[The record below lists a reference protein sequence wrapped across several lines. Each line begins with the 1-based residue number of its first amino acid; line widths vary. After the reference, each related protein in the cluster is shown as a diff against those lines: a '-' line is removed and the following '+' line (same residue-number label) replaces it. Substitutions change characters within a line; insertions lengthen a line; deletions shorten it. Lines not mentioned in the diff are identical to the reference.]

1 MKMGESKLKV
11 ACLLTVATLGLSGC
25 ASVPKFWSMVTGRH
39 TQARLDV
46 RPVKLDASLTQAT
59 SPTDRLFAS
68 AASDIESRDYAEALD
83 LLQVAKQQSPE
94 DVRVLNAMAVVYD
107 KLGRFDLSR
116 RYYDLA
122 LVSDPQSPIVLAN
135 IRYSARL
142 QTLAQRVGP
151 GMMLAA
157 GAPLPAPAPTPQRAT
172 YTAANSTMLPLA
184 SGGIRLAESIYRPI
198 RVAPLLVGSSLL
210 VVNATGRP
218 GAEEPVR
225 RLLASSGWTV
235 GPGQETRAVQASSR
249 ITFSEAHRPVAEA
262 LARTLPFQVALV
274 KCVTACSGV
283 ELILGQSAAMPAKG
297 RG

>member
-1 MKMGESKLKV
+1 MGKSKLK
-11 ACLLTVATLGLSGC
+11 AAGLLMVATLGLSGC
-25 ASVPKFWSMVTGRH
+25 ASVPKFWSLITGRH
-39 TQARLDV
+39 SQARLDV
-46 RPVKLDASLTQAT
+46 RPIKLDVSLTQAT
-59 SPTDRLFAS
+59 TPTDRLFAS

-83 LLQVAKQQSPE
+83 LLQIAKQQSPE

-107 KLGRFDLSR
+107 KLGRFDLSK

-157 GAPLPAPAPTPQRAT
+157 GAPLPAPPKAPTST
-172 YTAANSTMLPLA
+172 ANSIMLPLA
-184 SGGIRLAESIYRPI
+184 GGGIRLAESVYRPI
-198 RVAPLLVGSSLL
+198 RVAPLLVGSSLM

-274 KCVTACSGV
+274 KCVTVCSGV

>member
-1 MKMGESKLKV
+1 MGESKLKV

-25 ASVPKFWSMVTGRH
+25 ASVPKFWSLITGRH

-46 RPVKLDASLTQAT
+46 RPIKLDVSLTQAT
-59 SPTDRLFAS
+59 SPTDRLFDGAAS
-68 AASDIESRDYAEALD
+68 AIQSRDYAEALD

-107 KLGRFDLSR
+107 KLGRFDLSK

-157 GAPLPAPAPTPQRAT
+157 GSPPPAPTPQKAVS
-172 YTAANSTMLPLA
+172 TAANSTMLPLA
-184 SGGIRLAESIYRPI
+184 SGGIRLAESVYRPI

-283 ELILGQSAAMPAKG
+283 ELILGQSAAMPVKG